1 MGKNWELKICLSRPS
16 KHYHP
21 GEVVT
26 GECVLNLSDFLKLRS
41 LSIEFQGES
50 WTCWEEIDVYTT
62 THKNAEIYFHKKTTL
77 FGNCKY
83 WTFKYSLAILSQV
96 KTSAHWKVLQN
107 VLWNSTFTVCKC
119 SPLAINQSVLSARF
133 FFIQCMALYFL
144 IQVTSKFC
152 VASIAIE
159 PLSFIVK
166 TSTSKWSRKWQILTS
181 TGSCNLQA
189 VS

>member
-1 MGKNWELKICLSRPS
+1 MVDHQNNGYTSGSFSKNASLTFKVEAGMGKNWELKICLSRPN

-77 FGNCKY
+77 FGNSEKKRNQ
-83 WTFKYSLAILSQV
+83 TSSLPPGHHAFQFSFKIPPYSLPSSFESKHGYVRYWLKARIHRPWRFDEVTKELVKILSLIDV
-96 KTSAHWKVLQN
+96 NCPRVL
-107 VLWNSTFTVCKC
+107 
-119 SPLAINQSVLSARF
+119 AR
-133 FFIQCMALYFL
+133 
-144 IQVTSKFC
+144 K
-152 VASIAIE
+152 
-159 PLSFIVK
+159 
-166 TSTSKWSRKWQILTS
+166 
-181 TGSCNLQA
+181 N
-189 VS
+189 